1 MNDPQFVEAARLL
14 AERMLVE
21 GGPSEESRI
30 AFGFKTLTSMEPT
43 PDQMAALKGLL
54 GQERIRYAS
63 APAAAAALVSA
74 GEYEVNRNLRS
85 NDVAAYTTVATTIMN
100 FDATQVLR

>member
-1 MNDPQFVEAARLL
+1 
-14 AERMLVE
+14 
-21 GGPSEESRI
+21 
-30 AFGFKTLTSMEPT
+30 
-43 PDQMAALKGLL
+43 MAALKGLL

-63 APAAAAALVSA
+63 APAAAAALASA